1 MLKVLV
7 SLVLFLL
14 CIIPSFINCC
24 FDKLCAIF
32 CGNVRFI
39 VLCQNLNLLEPH
51 KRFEKIP
58 LQGHNF
64 EKIGPDQIF
73 ENSKSV
79 VRGLRTL

>member
-14 CIIPSFINCC
+14 CIITSFINCC

-39 VLCQNLNLLEPH
+39 ILCQNLNLLEPH
-51 KRFEKIP
+51 KWFEKIP

-64 EKIGPDQIF
+64 EELVRIKFLKND
-73 ENSKSV
+73 KSV
-79 VRGLRTL
+79 VRGLRTP